1 MHAAVLLQVDVYSL
15 GCILNECWMR
25 RPPWGR
31 EHDHFCQ
38 IIMQV
43 IALGHDCRSCR
54 GPTQGHCDAALKTLL
69 L

>member
-1 MHAAVLLQVDVYSL
+1 MVAQPNAGVMSHTLQVDVYAL
-15 GCILNECWMR
+15 ACILNECWMR

-43 IALGHDCRSCR
+43 ACGERA
-54 GPTQGHCDAALKTLL
+54 T
-69 L
+69 

>member
-1 MHAAVLLQVDVYSL
+1 MLFKVDVYAL
-15 GCILNECWMR
+15 ACILNECWMR

-43 IALGHDCRSCR
+43 PCRTHVSF
-54 GPTQGHCDAALKTLL
+54 DAVCSQLRRR
-69 L
+69 

>member
-1 MHAAVLLQVDVYSL
+1 MYALA
-15 GCILNECWMR
+15 CILNECWMR

-43 IALGHDCRSCR
+43 PCH
-54 GPTQGHCDAALKTLL
+54 THAALDPAACMAAGT
-69 L
+69 